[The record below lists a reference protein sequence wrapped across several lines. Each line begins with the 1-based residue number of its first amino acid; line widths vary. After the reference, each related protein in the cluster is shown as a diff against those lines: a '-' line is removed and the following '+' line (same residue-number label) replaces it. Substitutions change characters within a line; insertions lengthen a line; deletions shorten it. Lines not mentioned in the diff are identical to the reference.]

1 MLCPQV
7 PRPGSTG
14 KSGRAAGG
22 GRAARARQQGTTGSA
37 EGAARAEQAQQ
48 AQQEHAP
55 AAGQPA
61 ATLPMIHG
69 VPGHEAAVAE
79 VDMAHVANQ
88 IAAQGWAENAG
99 GFGRPA
105 GAS

>member
-1 MLCPQV
+1 M
-7 PRPGSTG
+7 
-14 KSGRAAGG
+14 
-22 GRAARARQQGTTGSA
+22 RARQQGAAGSA
-37 EGAARAEQAQQ
+37 DGAARAEEAQQ
-48 AQQEHAP
+48 APQERAP

-61 ATLPMIHG
+61 APLPMIHG
-69 VPGHEAAVAE
+69 VLGHEAAVAE
-79 VDMAHVANQ
+79 VDMAHAANQ